1 MAKTKVKAPKAEVI
15 KPMKKPEPEEERKRE
30 REELA
35 VKLRAS
41 DLTVDEKRARVR
53 KFLGG

>member
-1 MAKTKVKAPKAEVI
+1 MPKMKAKAPKIEVI
-15 KPMKKPEPEEERKRE
+15 KPMKKLEPEEERKDE

-41 DLTVDEKRARVR
+41 DLTVDEKRACVR
-53 KFLGG
+53 RFLGG

>member
-1 MAKTKVKAPKAEVI
+1 MAKTKVKAPKIEVT
-15 KPMKKPEPEEERKRE
+15 KPVKKQEPEEERKRE